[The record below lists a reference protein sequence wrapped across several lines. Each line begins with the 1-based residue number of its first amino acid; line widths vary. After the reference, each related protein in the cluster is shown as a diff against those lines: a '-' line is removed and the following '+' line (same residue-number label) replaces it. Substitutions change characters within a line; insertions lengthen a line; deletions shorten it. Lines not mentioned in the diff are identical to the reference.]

1 MIQHKIKHYASQI
14 RPCSTSESFS
24 NNDQNDFMR
33 LILLH
38 IPTYTSCALFV
49 LPHHN
54 CITFSKKVFA
64 LLRMTALLKVRSMD
78 DDRAQN
84 KALCQSDKA
93 MQYK

>member
-1 MIQHKIKHYASQI
+1 MIL
-14 RPCSTSESFS
+14 RDSF
-24 NNDQNDFMR
+24 
-33 LILLH
+33 LLH
-38 IPTYTSCALFV
+38 IPTCTSYALLV

-54 CITFSKKVFA
+54 CITFSKKAFT
-64 LLRMTALLKVRSMD
+64 LLQMTVMVTVPSMD